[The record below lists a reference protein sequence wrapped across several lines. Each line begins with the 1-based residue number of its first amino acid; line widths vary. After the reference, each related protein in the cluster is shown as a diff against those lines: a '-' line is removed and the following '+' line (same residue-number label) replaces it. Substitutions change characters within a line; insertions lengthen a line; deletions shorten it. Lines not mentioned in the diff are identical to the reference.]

1 MRATTRY
8 GLIDS
13 LSAALQRSWEM
24 SVLTLHMLAKLVTGQ
39 ASLSN
44 ISGPLTIAQFAGQSA
59 AIGFDHYLNFIAI
72 ISISLGI
79 LNLLPI
85 PVLDGGHLLF
95 YIIEWVKGAPL
106 SEKVQLFGQQLGIAL
121 LVGLMSLAFYNDIW
135 RLMQ

>member
-1 MRATTRY
+1 
-8 GLIDS
+8 
-13 LSAALQRSWEM
+13 
-24 SVLTLHMLAKLVTGQ
+24 MLAKLVTGQ
-39 ASLSN
+39 AALSN
-44 ISGPLTIAQFAGQSA
+44 ISGPVTIAQFAGQSA

-95 YIIEWVKGAPL
+95 FTIEWVKGSPL
-106 SEKVQLFGQQLGIAL
+106 SENIQLFGQQIGIVLLG
-121 LVGLMSLAFYNDIW
+121 GLMCLAVYNDIW